1 MLNMYRNCKFSSTL
15 VLAHFAKHLTF
26 YVHTY
31 TSVLFSAQFQCVAL
45 IYRFNKLLL
54 SLSHFLPLLHPHS
67 RTSVSVAGMSGA
79 NNVDG
84 SGGGCLSS
92 SSSSPPLPQC
102 SGVGGGAGSGG
113 SGGGDL
119 AAVVPA
125 TATGGEDSP
134 TPSECAAAAAAAV
147 VSSSMTHHGGIG
159 TAAGVDVGKEGVG
172 TGDGGKEYCAN
183 GINAQSKS
191 HGVTALLWSLER

>member
-1 MLNMYRNCKFSSTL
+1 
-15 VLAHFAKHLTF
+15 
-26 YVHTY
+26 
-31 TSVLFSAQFQCVAL
+31 
-45 IYRFNKLLL
+45 
-54 SLSHFLPLLHPHS
+54 
-67 RTSVSVAGMSGA
+67 MSGA

-84 SGGGCLSS
+84 GGGGGGCLSS

-113 SGGGDL
+113 SGGGDS

-172 TGDGGKEYCAN
+172 TAEGNIVLMGLMPGRNHTESQRCFGLLRGDSSDFTPEREIVLPMIDGQLQVPIRYIFSTMYRVIVLEWHVFACAQLN
-183 GINAQSKS
+183 SQSF
-191 HGVTALLWSLER
+191 